1 MAIMVPDKKYA
12 NLGITLGVS
21 FLLYVLG
28 FTSFFF
34 VLPLLIFF
42 TQSGQRDQTL
52 KSLVGLLIAV
62 LLFEI
67 IPVRNNLSDPTSAGL
82 LSIGLFL
89 PIVLI
94 GCSIV
99 WVLLSYYRLLV
110 RYIGSS
116 IFIAAT
122 IVIFGFYFKAH
133 PDVSKGI
140 DDTLVLLLNNLF
152 GDSSV
157 QAVDSTLLG
166 NVSSNDLYVVIK
178 ELMLVM
184 LLPFSAVI
192 FGFNAFISVST
203 PSYFG
208 DDKFDKRVASWKLPE
223 ALVWFFLSSW
233 LVVLIDQLFGLNN
246 TLRIG
251 VWNIA
256 LFLGILYAVQ
266 GLAIILYK
274 LNAKGKKIRAV
285 RLFMIVTILTILLQG
300 LNIGIVLG
308 LPILGV
314 TETWFTY
321 RK

>member
-1 MAIMVPDKKYA
+1 MAIMVPDRKYT
-12 NLGITLGVS
+12 NLGIAVGVC

-42 TQSGQRDQTL
+42 AKSGQRNQTL
-52 KSLVGLLIAV
+52 ISLVVLLLAV

-67 IPVRNNLSDPTSAGL
+67 IPVRNNLSDPKSAGL

-89 PIVLI
+89 PIVLV
-94 GCSIV
+94 GCSFV

-116 IFIAAT
+116 IFIVAT
-122 IVIFGFYFKAH
+122 IVIFGLFLKSH
-133 PDVSKGI
+133 PDISKGI
-140 DDTLVLLLNNLF
+140 DDAIVSILNTLFSGSN
-152 GDSSV
+152 V
-157 QAVDSTLLG
+157 QTLDSTLLP
-166 NVSSNDLYVVIK
+166 NVSSNELYKVIK
-178 ELMLVM
+178 NLMLVM
-184 LLPFSAVI
+184 LLPLSAAV
-192 FGFNAFISVST
+192 FGFNAFISISS
-203 PSYFG
+203 PSYLG
-208 DDKFDKRVASWKLPE
+208 DNEFDERVASWKLPE
-223 ALVWFFLSSW
+223 TLVWFFLASW
-233 LVVLIDQLFGLNN
+233 LLVLFDQLFGINSILK
-246 TLRIG
+246 IG

-266 GLAIILYK
+266 GLAIILFK
-274 LNAKGKKIRAV
+274 LNAKGKKIKAI

-300 LNIGIVLG
+300 INIGIVLG

>member
-1 MAIMVPDKKYA
+1 MAIIVPDRKYA
-12 NLGITLGVS
+12 NLGIAVS
-21 FLLYVLG
+21 VCFLLYVLG

-52 KSLVGLLIAV
+52 ISLVVLLIAV

-89 PIVLI
+89 PIVLV
-94 GCSIV
+94 GSSII

-116 IFIAAT
+116 IFIIAT
-122 IVIFGFYFKAH
+122 IVAFGLFLKSH

-140 DDTLVLLLNNLF
+140 DDTLVLLINNLF
-152 GDSSV
+152 NGSYGHTMDTSMLQNMNS
-157 QAVDSTLLG
+157 DG
-166 NVSSNDLYVVIK
+166 LYIVIK
-178 ELMLVM
+178 NLMIIM
-184 LLPFSAVI
+184 LLPSSAAV
-192 FGFNAFISVST
+192 FGFNAFISIASS
-203 PSYFG
+203 SYVG
-208 DDKFDKRVASWKLPE
+208 DTNFDERVASWKLPE
-223 ALVWFFLSSW
+223 TLVWFFLASW
-233 LVVLIDQLFGLNN
+233 LIVLFDQFIGINN

-251 VWNIA
+251 VWNVA

-266 GLAIILYK
+266 GLSIILFK

-285 RLFMIVTILTILLQG
+285 KLFMIVTILTILLQG